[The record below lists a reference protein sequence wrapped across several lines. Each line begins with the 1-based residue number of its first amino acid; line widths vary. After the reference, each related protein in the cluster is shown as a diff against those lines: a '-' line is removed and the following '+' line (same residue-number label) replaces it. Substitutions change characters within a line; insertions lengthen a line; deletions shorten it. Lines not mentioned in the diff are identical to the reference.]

1 MKTNSLFLSAL
12 ACLLTAPFSL
22 GQNLNPTVE
31 VTNVYQGKPSDV
43 RKPRIG
49 MNIPDSLM
57 RFDLDFNYEVF
68 DPPYGGSYSF
78 KPYMLDMR
86 PEKDAYRGKSLYLKA
101 GAGYPLHPELEFVYS
116 PELDGRFQFSVYA
129 THRSFIG
136 NYHRLAPK
144 QEGDTAGV
152 WAFRKSGDHF
162 KGYDLLTT
170 AGFDGRVSWD
180 KTLFSFGVGYYG
192 LATKDTLA
200 KRGYNAVDFNLRV
213 RSKGERGAYFLYD
226 AGFSGRF
233 ASDNLETDA
242 LLFRPPLMTSGKHRL
257 DESYFVLDGV
267 IGPVLDDTHRFLVGF
282 EGSTYSYGNVFEGTF
297 GRLALMPRYQ
307 FRKGPL
313 DLHLGLRIEGLVR
326 GNQKDSDAFP
336 AISQKKGKT
345 VYPDVHASLQVVPD
359 HLLFYGDVSGGSLL
373 NPYASLVAANHHVA
387 PYYAWGSCPLIDNGI
402 ERVNARVGIKGSIAS
417 RLQYDLRAGGAV
429 YENGLTDAMQSFSMH
444 GHSIV
449 EWYVPAL
456 LYADYG
462 LYYADLL
469 LSWKS
474 AKVVIDAGAHYRRN
488 EFESFR
494 NGEAEAESNLYL
506 QLPSFSGNLRAVYD
520 INPRIYLGID
530 LEAATSRSTQSSL
543 EETWKIPGYVDLGAL
558 TGYWITRKFGIYA
571 KAGNLLNMTVQRNP
585 LYAESGPWFT
595 AGITLSL

>member
-12 ACLLTAPFSL
+12 ACLMAAPFSL

-57 RFDLDFNYEVF
+57 RFDLDFDYEVF

-136 NYHRLAPK
+136 NYHRLAPQ

-152 WAFRKSGDHF
+152 WTFRKSGDHF

-200 KRGYNAVDFNLRV
+200 KRGYNAADFNLRV
-213 RSKGERGAYFLYD
+213 RSKGNRGTYFLYD

-313 DLHLGLRIEGLVR
+313 DLRLGLRIEGLVR
-326 GNQKDSDAFP
+326 GNQKDSAAFP

-359 HLLFYGDVSGGSLL
+359 RLLFYGDVSGGSLL

-402 ERVNARVGIKGSIAS
+402 ERINARVGIKGSIAS

-429 YENGLTDAMQSFSMH
+429 YENGLTDAMQRFSMH
-444 GHSIV
+444 GYSVV
-449 EWYVPAL
+449 EWNVPAL
-456 LYADYG
+456 LYADYS

-474 AKVVIDAGAHYRRN
+474 AKLAIDAGAHYRRN
-488 EFESFR
+488 EFESSR
-494 NGEAEAESNLYL
+494 NGEAESESNLYL
-506 QLPSFSGNLRAVYD
+506 QLPSFSGNLRAVYN
-520 INPRIYLGID
+520 INPRIYFGID

-558 TGYWITRKFGIYA
+558 AGYWITRKFGVYA

>member
-86 PEKDAYRGKSLYLKA
+86 PEKDAYRGKSLYFKA

-136 NYHRLAPK
+136 NYHRLAPQ

-192 LATKDTLA
+192 LMTKDMIA
-200 KRGYNAVDFNLRV
+200 KRGYNAADFNLRV
-213 RSKGERGAYFLYD
+213 SGKGNRGTYFLYD
-226 AGFSGRF
+226 AGLSGRF
-233 ASDNLETDA
+233 ASDNLETEA
-242 LLFRPPLMTSGKHRL
+242 LLFGPPLMTSGKHRL

-267 IGPVLDDTHRFLVGF
+267 IGQVLDDTHRFLVGF
-282 EGSTYSYGNVFEGTF
+282 EGSTYSYGNVFEGSF

-307 FRKGPL
+307 FRKGSL
-313 DLHLGLRIEGLVR
+313 NLSLGLRIEGLVR
-326 GNQKDSDAFP
+326 GDQKDSAGFL

-345 VYPDVHASLQVVPD
+345 VYPDVHASLEVVPD
-359 HLLFYGDVSGGSLL
+359 HLLLYGDVSGGSLL
-373 NPYASLVAANHHVA
+373 NPYASLIGANHQVT
-387 PYYAWGSCPLIDNGI
+387 PYCAWGACPLIDNGI

-429 YENGLTDAMQSFSMH
+429 YENGLTDGIRALLEGYISPMNMNR
-444 GHSIV
+444 
-449 EWYVPAL
+449 PAL

-595 AGITLSL
+595 TGITLSL